1 VGLGVRLDV
10 VHIHALLDDGMR
22 APVLRFRK
30 YNVRLQISCAR
41 PFAVL
46 SQPTM
51 ILVVPQLS
59 LRISRGFPFVHC

>member
-30 YNVRLQISCAR
+30 YNVRLHISCAR
-41 PFAVL
+41 SIAVL

-51 ILVVPQLS
+51 ILIVP
-59 LRISRGFPFVHC
+59 